1 MQGLNYSTSPN
12 LELVKTALDGIRDG
26 SLIPGASNGK
36 AFATDAVVFTQMQ
49 ADKAAFVSTVLGGG
63 GYMKKTVTG
72 VAQDVS
78 AKKTATKNAFAPR
91 VTIIAEF
98 NKDLPISRSFMMDQQ
113 QNAVASAVKQE
124 TLSWIASRDQNAFQ
138 FYAYGF
144 TTTVSTTIG
153 DAVALFSDSHVNA
166 NGDTVDNKETGVMS
180 DANLNTLVVSLRG
193 QINQSG
199 VRVGYEPEFILCGST
214 LHHDATIVAKS
225 VLRAGSGN
233 NDLNY
238 FSEMYPGA
246 KVCWNQFID
255 NSGATSQ
262 TTMYFVGAANHGVV
276 RFERE
281 AFFSELT
288 DWKISAAAGLGDF
301 YRYLLRA
308 REEVDTIEYS
318 GLAGSDGTV

>member
-1 MQGLNYSTSPN
+1 MEGLNYSTSPN
-12 LELVKTALDGIRDG
+12 LELVKTALDDIRDNT
-26 SLIPGASNGK
+26 LIPGASNGK
-36 AFATDAVVFTQMQ
+36 AYATDAVVFTQQ
-49 ADKAAFVSTVLGGG
+49 GADKAAFVSTVMGGG
-63 GYMKKTVTG
+63 GYFKKTITG
-72 VAQDVS
+72 VAQDIT
-78 AKKTATKNAFAPR
+78 AKKTASKNAFSPK

-98 NKDLPISRSFMMDQQ
+98 NKDVPISRSFMMDQQ
-113 QNAVASAVKQE
+113 HEAVAKAIRQE
-124 TLSWIASRDQNAFQ
+124 TMSWVASRDQNAFS

-144 TTTVSTTIG
+144 GTTLSTTIG
-153 DAVALFSDSHVNA
+153 DSVALFSNSHVNA
-166 NGDTVDNKETGVMS
+166 NGDTVDNYETGVMS
-180 DANLNTLVVSLRG
+180 DANLNTVVVSLRG
-193 QINQSG
+193 QINQAG

-281 AFFSELT
+281 AFFSTLVPWES
-288 DWKISAAAGLGDF
+288 DPNDQYK
-301 YRYLLRA
+301 YKLRA

-318 GLAGSDGTV
+318 GLVGSDGTV